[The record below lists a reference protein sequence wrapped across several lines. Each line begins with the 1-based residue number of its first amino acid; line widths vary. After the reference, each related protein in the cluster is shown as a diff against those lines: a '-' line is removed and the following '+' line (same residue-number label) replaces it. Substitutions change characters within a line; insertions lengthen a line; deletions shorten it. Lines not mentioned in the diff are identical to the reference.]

1 MKKTLL
7 FLIAATAMM
16 MAGCSND
23 DFGGATQGMTLNAT
37 VEQPASRAIMTDPND
52 GSYKFSFTGND
63 KLYVTNSHVS
73 NSEVSTYYT
82 FTKQGNTFTS
92 TDAQRTTEAA
102 DWYAYFPG
110 NTVDLTNQTGDL
122 ADVANYYACAG
133 KTAEATTGANGLS
146 ITLKPKVAI
155 LRIVKVDNSSTPC
168 DINITTTGGWI
179 SGMKAQSSVADFDVV
194 TSQSKVTL
202 LSQTAAGVYY
212 IAVPAGK
219 QITIYNG
226 GTKLKAT
233 KVDGHGLTAGKYY
246 TVTTGP
252 VRDKAEAIINGK
264 SEMVEWVQLW
274 AGGPKFATK
283 NVATKMTFNDATKTG
298 DAYVW
303 GKNWRTPTKEEM
315 TLVNSVQDASSGLYV
330 ITPLHAT
337 CKIAEESGKV
347 GLRYTGNMPGYTNQ
361 TIFLPFD
368 GNNNHVSG
376 NYWTSTSEKETC
388 GTSLDFAG
396 QIYENVDVFGIYYF
410 NSEAYTTNN
419 TKHYVRP
426 VLAE

>member
-23 DFGGATQGMTLNAT
+23 DFGGATQGMNLNAT
-37 VEQPASRAIMTDPND
+37 VEQPASRATMTEETD
-52 GSYKFSFTGND
+52 GNYQFSFTDND
-63 KLYVTNSHVS
+63 KISVGNTTLTSD
-73 NSEVSTYYT
+73 YYI
-82 FTKQGNTFTS
+82 FTKSGEKFSCATAKPAGS
-92 TDAQRTTEAA
+92 DV

-110 NTVDLTNQTGDL
+110 TRVSLDNQTGDL
-122 ADVANYYACAG
+122 AGVANHYACAG
-133 KTAEATTGANGLS
+133 KTAEVTTGANGLAIS
-146 ITLKPKVAI
+146 LTPKVAI

-179 SGMKAQSSVADFDVV
+179 SGMTAQSSVADFDVE
-194 TSQSKVTL
+194 TSPSKVTL

-212 IAVPAGK
+212 ISVPAGK

-233 KVDGHGLTAGKYY
+233 KPAGLTAGKYY

-252 VRDKAEAIINGK
+252 VSGEANATGVTEK
-264 SEMVEWVQLW
+264 VGWVQLW
-274 AGGPKFATK
+274 PGGPKFATQ
-283 NVATKMTFNDATKTG
+283 NVKDKMTFADATKTG

-347 GLRYTGNMPGYTNQ
+347 GLRYTGIMPGYTNQ
-361 TIFLPFD
+361 SIFLPFV
-368 GNNNHVSG
+368 GNKDYLHG
-376 NYWTSTSEKETC
+376 NYWTSISENDTH
-388 GTSLDFAG
+388 GTSL
-396 QIYENVDVFGIYYF
+396 NVNGGTSDHGDIFILYYF
-410 NSEAYTTNN
+410 DPKAYTTPG
-419 TKHYVRP
+419 TTCFVRP

>member
-37 VEQPASRAIMTDPND
+37 VEQPASRATMTEETD
-52 GSYKFSFTGND
+52 GNYQFSFTDND
-63 KLYVTNSHVS
+63 KISVGNTTLTSD
-73 NSEVSTYYT
+73 YYI
-82 FTKQGNTFTS
+82 FTKSGEKFSCATAKPAGS
-92 TDAQRTTEAA
+92 DV

-110 NTVDLTNQTGDL
+110 TRVSLDNQTGDL
-122 ADVANYYACAG
+122 AGVANHYACAG
-133 KTAEATTGANGLS
+133 KTAEVTTGANGLAIS
-146 ITLKPKVAI
+146 LTPKVAI
-155 LRIVKVDNSSTPC
+155 LRIVNVDNSSTPC

-179 SGMKAQSSVADFDVV
+179 SGMKAQSSVADFDVE
-194 TSQSKVTL
+194 TSPSKVTL

-233 KVDGHGLTAGKYY
+233 KPAGLTAGKYY

-252 VRDKAEAIINGK
+252 VSGEANATGVTEK
-264 SEMVEWVQLW
+264 VGWVQLW
-274 AGGPKFATK
+274 PGGPKFATQ
-283 NVATKMTFNDATKTG
+283 NVKDKMTFDDAANKTG

-315 TLVNSVQDASSGLYV
+315 TLVNATLDGHFYS
-330 ITPLHAT
+330 ITPLHTT
-337 CKIAEESGKV
+337 CQIDEESGVV
-347 GLRYTGNMPGYTNQ
+347 GLRYTGIMPGYTKQ
-361 TIFLPFD
+361 SIFLPLEID
-368 GNNNHVSG
+368 EGDLSV
-376 NYWTSTSEKETC
+376 NYWTSTSEIKGY
-388 GTSLDFAG
+388 GTLLTVIATFQD
-396 QIYENVDVFGIYYF
+396 NVYKIPGYF
-410 NSEAYTTNN
+410 FHPMGYTTEG
-419 TKHYVRP
+419 TKYNVRP

>member
-23 DFGGATQGMTLNAT
+23 DFGGATHGMTLNAT
-37 VEQPASRAIMTDPND
+37 VEQPASRATMTEETD
-52 GSYKFSFTGND
+52 GNYQFSFTDND
-63 KLYVTNSHVS
+63 QINVTNTQVS
-73 NSEVSTYYT
+73 NYYT
-82 FTKQGNTFTS
+82 FTKLGETFTS
-92 TDAQRTTEAA
+92 TDAKTTTAAA

-110 NTVDLTNQTGDL
+110 NTVDLTGQKGDL
-122 ADVANYYACAG
+122 AGVANHYACAG
-133 KTAEATTGANGLS
+133 KTAEVTTGANGLAIS
-146 ITLKPKVAI
+146 LTPKVAI

-179 SGMKAQSSVADFDVV
+179 SGMKAQSSVADFDVE
-194 TSQSKVTL
+194 TSPSKVTL

-233 KVDGHGLTAGKYY
+233 KPAGLTAGKYY

-252 VRDKAEAIINGK
+252 VSGEANATGVTEK
-264 SEMVEWVQLW
+264 VGWVQLW
-274 AGGPKFATK
+274 AGGPKFATQD
-283 NVATKMTFNDATKTG
+283 VATKMTFTDAKKTG

-315 TLVNSVQDASSGLYV
+315 TLVNAKIDGHFNS
-330 ITPLHAT
+330 ITPLHTT
-337 CKIAEESGKV
+337 CQIVEESGVV
-347 GLRYTGNMPGYTNQ
+347 GLRYTGIMPGYTKQ
-361 TIFLPFD
+361 SIFLPFVGTKD
-368 GNNNHVSG
+368 HLECC
-376 NYWTSTSEKETC
+376 YWTSSYGISGY
-388 GTSLDFAG
+388 GTLLSVTATFQD
-396 QIYENVDVFGIYYF
+396 NVYKIPGYYF
-410 NSEAYTTNN
+410 NPMGYITETT
-419 TKHYVRP
+419 KYYVRP

>member
-16 MAGCSND
+16 MTGCSND

-37 VEQPASRAIMTDPND
+37 VEQPASRATMTGPND
-52 GSYKFSFTGND
+52 GSYKFSFTDPD
-63 KLYVTNSHVS
+63 KLYVTNSEVS
-73 NSEVSTYYT
+73 NYYT
-82 FTKQGNTFTS
+82 FTKNGETFTS
-92 TDAQRTTEAA
+92 TNAKPTNAVA

-110 NTVDLTNQTGDL
+110 NTVNLAGQTGDL
-122 ADVANYYACAG
+122 AGVANYYACAG
-133 KTAEATTGANGLS
+133 KTASATTGADGLTIS
-146 ITLKPKVAI
+146 LTPQVAI
-155 LRIVKVDNSSTPC
+155 LRIVKVDGNSTTC
-168 DINITTTGGWI
+168 DINVKTGEKWV
-179 SGMKAQSSVADFDVV
+179 SGLKAKNNEAGFDVV
-194 TSQSKVTL
+194 TSGTKVTL
-202 LSQTAAGVYY
+202 LNKQDPGAYY
-212 IAVPAGK
+212 IAVPAGV

-226 GTKLKAT
+226 DTKFKAT
-233 KVDGHGLTAGKYY
+233 KAAGLTAGMYY
-246 TVTTGP
+246 TLTTGP

-283 NVATKMTFNDATKTG
+283 NVKDKMTFDDAAHKTG

-347 GLRYTGNMPGYTNQ
+347 GLRYTGIMPGYTNQ

-368 GNNNHVSG
+368 GDNNHVSG

-396 QIYENVDVFGIYYF
+396 QIYENVDFFGIYYF

>member
-1 MKKTLL
+1 
-7 FLIAATAMM
+7 M

-37 VEQPASRAIMTDPND
+37 VEQPASRATMTEETD
-52 GSYKFSFTGND
+52 GNYQFSFTDND
-63 KLYVTNSHVS
+63 KISVGNTTLTSD
-73 NSEVSTYYT
+73 YYI
-82 FTKQGNTFTS
+82 FTKSGEKFSCATAKPAGS
-92 TDAQRTTEAA
+92 DV

-110 NTVDLTNQTGDL
+110 TRVSLDNQTGDL
-122 ADVANYYACAG
+122 AGVANHYACAG
-133 KTAEATTGANGLS
+133 KTAEVTTGANGLAIS
-146 ITLKPKVAI
+146 LTPKVAI

-179 SGMKAQSSVADFDVV
+179 SGMKAQSSVADFDVE
-194 TSQSKVTL
+194 TSPSKVTL

-233 KVDGHGLTAGKYY
+233 KPAGLTAGKYY

-252 VRDKAEAIINGK
+252 VSGEANATGVTEK
-264 SEMVEWVQLW
+264 VGWVQLW
-274 AGGPKFATK
+274 PGGPKFATQ
-283 NVATKMTFNDATKTG
+283 NVKDKMTFDDAANKTG

-315 TLVNSVQDASSGLYV
+315 TLVNATLDGHFYS
-330 ITPLHAT
+330 ITPLHTT
-337 CKIAEESGKV
+337 CQIDEESGVV
-347 GLRYTGNMPGYTNQ
+347 GLRYTGIMPGYTKQ
-361 TIFLPFD
+361 SIFLPLEID
-368 GNNNHVSG
+368 EGDLSV
-376 NYWTSTSEKETC
+376 NYWTSTSEIKGY
-388 GTSLDFAG
+388 GTLLTVIATFQD
-396 QIYENVDVFGIYYF
+396 NVYKIPGYF
-410 NSEAYTTNN
+410 FHPMGYTTEG
-419 TKHYVRP
+419 TKYNVRP